1 MTFLFEEVSSGV
13 LTYVN
18 ARDLYHAIQ
27 TFESYS
33 DLLDDEKYH
42 IYVRIV

>member
-1 MTFLFEEVSSGV
+1 MTFLFEEISSGV

-18 ARDLYHAIQ
+18 ARDLYEAIQ
-27 TFESYS
+27 TFQSNF

-42 IYVRIV
+42 IYVRID